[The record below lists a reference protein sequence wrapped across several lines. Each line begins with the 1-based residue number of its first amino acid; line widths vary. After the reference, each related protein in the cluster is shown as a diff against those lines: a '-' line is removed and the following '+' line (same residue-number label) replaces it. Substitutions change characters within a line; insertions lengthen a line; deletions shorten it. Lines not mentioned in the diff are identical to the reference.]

1 MYKLIKEYFKKRV
14 VTKDILPTH
23 YKRFDEYLEFKAK
36 KHKTWPDVQFL
47 VGLSRIR
54 TGQLRSGKKSLE
66 ESLKLNPNYIKALEV
81 HVFLLEQKSK
91 SGLKK
96 IKEKLRNKNFKGEN
110 RKNLFY
116 IIELL
121 TILFHKK
128 KRTKLDGSNFNLEL
142 LGLIFDSNPKFEKIN
157 RMFKKFQKIFSD
169 SAKYTITEKNLPGLK
184 IFIQDYYK
192 KEFIY
197 SQYYF
202 KFGNFFLAELDL
214 ENARLCFEKAV
225 LAFPDN
231 ANYFLGLAN
240 IEYRKDNP
248 KKSRKYLEQ
257 AIVFDKNY
265 SKLFAVLSDISGYE
279 GNYSEAEKNLKKAL
293 KLTPSYPD
301 LHYHLGLLYSDLGE
315 FKKAIKYFENAIR
328 INPHYKEVLINL
340 GRAYYDLKKYNQ
352 TIEEFET
359 CLKEGLNYPEVY
371 FYLGSSYLKK
381 KNFDKGV
388 EFLRTAIRIDPTY
401 PEPYLEL
408 MKYYSNKDKVKAKTY
423 LNQLKQLGY
432 IDLVPKDMKR
442 KLK

>member
-1 MYKLIKEYFKKRV
+1 MYKLIKEYFKKSI
-14 VTKDILPTH
+14 TIKEIDPGH
-23 YKRFDEYLEFKAK
+23 CKRFDEYLEFQVK
-36 KHKTWPDVQFL
+36 KHKAWPDVKFL
-47 VGLSRIR
+47 AGLSRLR
-54 TGQLRSGKKSLE
+54 NGKLRSGKKSIE

-81 HVFLLEQKSK
+81 HVFLLEQESK
-91 SGLKK
+91 KGLKK
-96 IKEKLRNKNFKGEN
+96 IKEKLRSKNFKGEN

-128 KRTKLDGSNFNLEL
+128 KKIKLDQRNFNLEL
-142 LGLIFDSNPKFEKIN
+142 LGLIFDLNPNFKKIN
-157 RMFKKFQKIFSD
+157 GTFKKFQKIFSD
-169 SAKYTITEKNLPGLK
+169 TTKLSITEKSLPGLK

-248 KKSRKYLEQ
+248 KQSRKYLEQ
-257 AIVFDKNY
+257 AITFDKNY
-265 SKLFAVLSDISGYE
+265 SKLFATLSEISGYE
-279 GNYSEAEKNLKKAL
+279 GNYSEAAKNLKKAL
-293 KLTPSYPD
+293 KLNPSYPD

-340 GRAYYDLKKYNQ
+340 GRAYYDLKKYNEA
-352 TIEEFET
+352 IDKFET

-381 KNFDKGV
+381 KNLDKGV
-388 EFLRTAIRIDPTY
+388 EFLRTAIRNDRTY

-408 MKYYSNKDKVKAKTY
+408 MKFYLNKDKVKAKTY

-432 IDLVPKDMKR
+432 IDLVPKDIKR